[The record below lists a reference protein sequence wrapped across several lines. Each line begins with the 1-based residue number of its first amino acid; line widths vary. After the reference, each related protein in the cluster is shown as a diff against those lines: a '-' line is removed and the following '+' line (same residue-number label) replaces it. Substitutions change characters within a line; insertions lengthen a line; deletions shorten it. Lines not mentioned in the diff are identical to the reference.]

1 MLAEVNFM
9 TCIVS
14 NSPPDVFLG
23 KGVLKACSKYTAE
36 YPCRSVISI
45 KLIFNFIEVTL
56 CHGRSPVNLMHIF
69 RTSFPKSSTGGLL
82 SYCQFL
88 NIETFCLKI

>member
-1 MLAEVNFM
+1 MPAELNFM

-23 KGVLKACSKYTAE
+23 KGVLKTCSKYTAE
-36 YPCRSVISI
+36 HSCRSVISI
-45 KLIFNFIEVTL
+45 KLIFNVIEVTL

-69 RTSFPKSSTGGLL
+69 RTSFPKSSAGGLV
-82 SYCQFL
+82 SYCQLL